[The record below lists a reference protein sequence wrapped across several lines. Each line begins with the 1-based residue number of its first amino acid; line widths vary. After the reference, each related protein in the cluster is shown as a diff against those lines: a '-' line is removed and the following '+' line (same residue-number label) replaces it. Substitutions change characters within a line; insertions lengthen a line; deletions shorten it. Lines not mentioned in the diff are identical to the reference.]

1 MCQVGDYVKI
11 DLEKAKLYAPI
22 GLNETN
28 NIGKIIWHD
37 KESMKF
43 CVEFLENV
51 HGHDGNWIYC
61 HGKPGHC
68 WWFEKEYII
77 KTDHKTTSFFIKSVN
92 TDIYIKNDRFYYANT
107 EKEIT
112 DIVSICKIIKE
123 MTKRMGD

>member
-1 MCQVGDYVKI
+1 MFQVGDYVKI
-11 DLEKAKLYAPI
+11 DLEKAKSYAPI
-22 GLNETN
+22 GLDETN

-37 KESMKF
+37 KEAMQF

-51 HGHDGNWIYC
+51 RGHDGNGIYC
-61 HGKPGHC
+61 HGKFGHC
-68 WWFEKEYII
+68 WWFDCEDII
-77 KTDHKTTSFFIKSVN
+77 KTDYKTMNFFMKSVN

>member
-1 MCQVGDYVKI
+1 MFEFGDYVKI
-11 DLEKAKLYAPI
+11 DLERAAAYKPL

-28 NIGKIIWHD
+28 NIGRIIGHD
-37 KESMKF
+37 IESHAF

-51 HGHDGNWIYC
+51 HGHNGNGIYC
-61 HGKPGHC
+61 HGKSGHC
-68 WWFEKEYII
+68 WWFNKKYII

>member
-37 KESMKF
+37 KESMRF

-51 HGHDGNWIYC
+51 HGHDGNGIYC
-61 HGKPGHC
+61 HGKSGHC
-68 WWFEKEYII
+68 WWFNKKYII
-77 KTDHKTTSFFIKSVN
+77 KTDHKAMSFFVKSIN
-92 TDIYIKNDRFYYANT
+92 ADIYVKNERFYYTET
-107 EKEIT
+107 EKEVI
-112 DIVSICKIIKE
+112 DIVSICKIIRE
-123 MTKRMGD
+123 TTELGW

>member
-37 KESMKF
+37 KESMRF

-51 HGHDGNWIYC
+51 HGHDGNGIFG
-61 HGKPGHC
+61 HGKAGYC
-68 WWFEKEYII
+68 WWFAKEYII
-77 KTDHKTTSFFIKSVN
+77 KTDHKAMSFFVKSIN
-92 TDIYIKNDRFYYANT
+92 ADIYVKNERFYYTET
-107 EKEIT
+107 EKEVT
-112 DIVSICKIIKE
+112 DIVSICKIIRE
-123 MTKRMGD
+123 TTELGW

>member
-28 NIGKIIWHD
+28 NIGKIIWHNE
-37 KESMKF
+37 ESMRF

-51 HGHDGNWIYC
+51 HGHDGNGIYC

-68 WWFEKEYII
+68 WWFPYRYII
-77 KTDHKTTSFFIKSVN
+77 KTDHKAMSFFVKSIN
-92 TDIYIKNDRFYYANT
+92 TDIYVKNDRFYYTET
-107 EKEIT
+107 EKEVT
-112 DIVSICKIIKE
+112 DLVSICKIIKE
-123 MTKRMGD
+123 TTKLRR